1 MKKSIL
7 LSILLVFAMQLI
19 AQKPA
24 NPNIKVKPKPSKKL
38 EEYVK
43 ISTNYGDMFFVLFD
57 NTPKHRDNF
66 KKLIKMHYYDSLL
79 FHRIIRDFMIQ
90 GGDPNSKFAD
100 SLAILGNGGPDY
112 TIPAEFRNENVHIKG
127 ALCAARTADEFNPK
141 KESSGSQFYIVQGR
155 KFSMSEIENLM
166 NSRNYK
172 RKQKIFNDFISSD
185 SSIANK
191 LADLQKT
198 KGKDAILKYLSELQ
212 PTIDKSYENKE
223 FLYTADQ
230 VLLYK
235 EKGGTPHLDDEYTVF
250 GRLVSGM
257 DVLDKIATVYA
268 NPQTN
273 RPIIDIRMNISLVK
287 R

>member
-7 LSILLVFAMQLI
+7 LSILLVFAMQLF

-24 NPNIKVKPKPSKKL
+24 NPRVKVKHKPVPKL
-38 EEYVK
+38 DEYVK

-127 ALCAARTADEFNPK
+127 ALCAARTGDEFNPN

-172 RKQKIFNDFISSD
+172 RKQKIFNDYISSD

-273 RPIIDIRMNISLVK
+273 RPIIDIRMKISIVK